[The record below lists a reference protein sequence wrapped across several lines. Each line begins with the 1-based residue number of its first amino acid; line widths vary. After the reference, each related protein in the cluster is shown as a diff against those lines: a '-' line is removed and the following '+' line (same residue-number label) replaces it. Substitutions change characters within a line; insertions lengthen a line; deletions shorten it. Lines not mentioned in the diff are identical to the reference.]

1 MRLLFTLLAVSSA
14 VADVA
19 AAPARLARPVEE
31 FQLVFLDGDDRAPV
45 RQGADA
51 AVMDIGRV
59 VSRCWARRCA
69 STVVQRRFRLRV
81 DARSTAPRFAR
92 VHAFVQN
99 DAPGHRVRLDGR
111 PLTSVPMLVDALV
124 PLGVA
129 VVHVLEIEVPISEPP
144 GLLAQNIVWF
154 AESAR

>member
-1 MRLLFTLLAVSSA
+1 
-14 VADVA
+14 
-19 AAPARLARPVEE
+19 VEE

-45 RQGADA
+45 RQGADD

-59 VSRCWARRCA
+59 VAGRCRARQCA

-81 DARSTAPRFAR
+81 DARASGARFAR

-99 DAPGHRVRLDGR
+99 DAPGQRIRIDGR
-111 PLTSVPMLVDALV
+111 PLTSVPTLIDALV

-144 GLLAQNIVWF
+144 GPLAQNIVWL